1 MSNNIIKD
9 PFNYS
14 GNKSKLIPLIKD
26 NLPRDCTI
34 LIDLFGGGGCVALS
48 LADNFKQVVY
58 NEINKYIYGII
69 KTFSIHSKDFCLD
82 RINHNISYYQLNKNN
97 KKGFL
102 KFREDFNRL
111 GSQILLSDTFN
122 GFTEQTYLDLYTLI
136 VHSFNYFC
144 TIDKS
149 GKFINTSGAGR
160 CWFNPSLY
168 KKFIE
173 YKNKLDEIYG
183 KKLFIYNEDFRD
195 LYKTILN
202 ENNNKLNGILF
213 FVDPV
218 YKISDDI
225 YRRSANILW
234 TEQDE
239 NDLYNMLEDINELGG
254 KFILTNQ
261 LQKGNVINNDLL
273 EFSKRF
279 NTIDTKNSF
288 KNCSYQHKRQNDE
301 EILVKNYYL
310 KGK

>member
-1 MSNNIIKD
+1 MEC
-9 PFNYS
+9 S
-14 GNKSKLIPLIKD
+14 GIFFS
-26 NLPRDCTI
+26 CCFY
-34 LIDLFGGGGCVALS
+34 LF
-48 LADNFKQVVY
+48 
-58 NEINKYIYGII
+58 
-69 KTFSIHSKDFCLD
+69 
-82 RINHNISYYQLNKNN
+82 
-97 KKGFL
+97 
-102 KFREDFNRL
+102 
-111 GSQILLSDTFN
+111 
-122 GFTEQTYLDLYTLI
+122 
-136 VHSFNYFC
+136 FNYFC